1 MHVVEQDEGGGGDR
15 ADAPGAQADPAQRL
29 ESGLEQRVAAFGER
43 SGGRVQS
50 VDRALIVAQG
60 SVGGALDRDGEGVLF
75 ALVAQVGEGGVVLV
89 GSTAPAAAAPRRARA
104 ARWCHVP
111 GP

>member
-15 ADAPGAQADPAQRL
+15 ADAPGAQADPAQGL
-29 ESGLEQRVAAFGER
+29 ESGLEQRIAAFGEC

-60 SVGGALDRDGEGVLF
+60 SPAGRMSLMARSSRRSPLTQGSPCGTSRLPGRSGSYIGEGADLNC
-75 ALVAQVGEGGVVLV
+75 QVLV
-89 GSTAPAAAAPRRARA
+89 D
-104 ARWCHVP
+104 C
-111 GP
+111 